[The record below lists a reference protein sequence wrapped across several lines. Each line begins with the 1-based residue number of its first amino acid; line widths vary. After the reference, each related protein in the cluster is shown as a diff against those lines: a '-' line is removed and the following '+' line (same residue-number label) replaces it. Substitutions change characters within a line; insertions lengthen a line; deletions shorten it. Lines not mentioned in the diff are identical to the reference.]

1 MPLVKDGKI
10 ATDLFVHVA
19 DGAELPGDG
28 AILVPAARF
37 LEDPEAVAE
46 ARRQGRR
53 DLAEQSRSSTI
64 SCRISI
70 GSPRSRWCF
79 RRFRDGRAY
88 SQARL
93 LRERH
98 GYDGELRATGQV
110 LRDQFVFMLRA
121 GFDAFEVKKD
131 SRRRG
136 VRRDREA
143 LFGVLPA
150 DRRWPRHRA
159 QSADAAASFGEC
171 RPVSTIAH
179 QAMIAEAATVSPA
192 QALDRAL
199 RDASP
204 AEVIEAALKTVG
216 REHLALVSS
225 FGTESAA
232 LLKVMADVDP
242 AIPVVFLDTGWLF
255 EETLAYRDTLIATLG
270 LSDVRSIKPLEETLS
285 REDPDRELW
294 FSDPD
299 ACCRIRKVEPLARA
313 LKPFSAWING
323 RKRFQGGARAE
334 IPVVEDDG
342 ARLKF
347 NPFANVSREEI
358 EAIYKLAKLPPHP
371 LVASGYLSVGCMP
384 CTSRTA
390 PGEDARAGRWRGQA
404 KTECGIHTTKT
415 S

>member
-1 MPLVKDGKI
+1 MN
-10 ATDLFVHVA
+10 
-19 DGAELPGDG
+19 
-28 AILVPAARF
+28 AIPHQALTGV
-37 LEDPEAVAE
+37 
-46 ARRQGRR
+46 
-53 DLAEQSRSSTI
+53 LA
-64 SCRISI
+64 
-70 GSPRSRWCF
+70 P
-79 RRFRDGRAY
+79 
-88 SQARL
+88 SQA
-93 LRERH
+93 
-98 GYDGELRATGQV
+98 AV
-110 LRDQFVFMLRA
+110 
-121 GFDAFEVKKD
+121 
-131 SRRRG
+131 
-136 VRRDREA
+136 
-143 LFGVLPA
+143 
-150 DRRWPRHRA
+150 
-159 QSADAAASFGEC
+159 
-171 RPVSTIAH
+171 
-179 QAMIAEAATVSPA
+179 
-192 QALDRAL
+192 LDRAL

-204 AEVIEAALKTVG
+204 AKVIETALATVG

-270 LSDVRSIKPLEETLS
+270 LRDVRSIKPLEQTLS
-285 REDPDRELW
+285 QQDPDRELW

-313 LKPFSAWING
+313 LRPFSAWING

-342 ARLKF
+342 AKLKF
-347 NPFANVSREEI
+347 NPFANVSRDDI

-384 CTSRTA
+384 CSSRTA
-390 PGEDARAGRWRGQA
+390 LDEDARAGRWRGRA